1 MPVNQTDAPANQD
14 VPADQDVA
22 AREVAPANQ
31 DVPADQDVAA
41 REVAPAHQHSLRITD
56 PRTGDLVGTMAT
68 TPEADLPGILA
79 RARSA
84 ARSWSRTAPAERG
97 ALLRAAAHA
106 VAARSEELAT
116 LNERETGK
124 LYEQSLGGVGAGVDT
139 LLQYAELGPLHRGKQ
154 LRGGVTAVDY
164 AVPEPRGVVVALTP
178 WNDPVAVAAGI
189 LGAALVAGNAVIYK
203 PSEKCPHVGRL
214 LGEILA
220 DALPEDV
227 LLPVTG
233 DGTLGAALCRSAG
246 VDVIA
251 HVGSTASGRS
261 IARAAAL
268 TGAHVL
274 RENGGNDA
282 LVVDGD
288 VDPVWAAGQ
297 AAVGAFTNTGQI
309 CTSVERIYVHRAI
322 AEPFVTALVAEAR
335 QRAETDALGPL
346 VDEGQRRSVHAAVR
360 ASVQAGAVVAIGG
373 VVPEGPGSYYP
384 ATVLTSCTADMPV
397 MTEETF
403 GPIAPV
409 TVVDSFDEALR
420 RAGDDRYG
428 LAATVLTRSLEN
440 AHRAAAELPVG
451 TVKVNAVFGGA
462 PGGAA
467 QPRRDSGSGYGYGPE
482 LLDEMTTTKV
492 VHIGLPG

>member
-1 MPVNQTDAPANQD
+1 MPVNQTVVPQHEADATTPDATLPD
-14 VPADQDVA
+14 AT
-22 AREVAPANQ
+22 
-31 DVPADQDVAA
+31 
-41 REVAPAHQHSLRITD
+41 LRITD
-56 PRTGDLVGTMAT
+56 PRDGSLVGTVAM
-68 TPEADLPGILA
+68 TPLDEIPGILA
-79 RARSA
+79 RAGSA
-84 ARSWSRTAPAERG
+84 AAFWARTAPAERG

-106 VAARSEELAT
+106 VAAHAEELAT

-124 LYEQSLGGVGAGVDT
+124 LYEQSLGGVRAGVDT

-154 LRGGVTAVDY
+154 LRGGFTAVDY

-178 WNDPVAVAAGI
+178 WNDPIAVAAGL
-189 LGAALVAGNAVIYK
+189 LGAALVSGNAVVYK
-203 PSEKCPHVGRL
+203 PSEKCPHVGAL
-214 LGEILA
+214 FGEILA
-220 DALPEDV
+220 EALPADV
-227 LLPVTG
+227 LIPVTG
-233 DGTLGAALCRSAG
+233 DGTVGAALSGSTG

-251 HVGSTASGRS
+251 HVGSTASGQS

-297 AAVGAFTNTGQI
+297 AALGAFTNTGQI

-322 AEPFVTALVAEAR
+322 AEPFVAALVAEAR
-335 QRAETDALGPL
+335 QRAETNALGPI
-346 VDEGQRRSVHAAVR
+346 VDERQRSAVH
-360 ASVQAGAVVAIGG
+360 ASVQASIDAGAVVEIGG
-373 VVPEGPGSYYP
+373 TVPEGPGTYYP
-384 ATVLTSCTADMPV
+384 ATVLTACAADMPV
-397 MTEETF
+397 MSEETF

-409 TVVDSFDEALR
+409 MVVDSFDDGLR
-420 RAGDDRYG
+420 LAAEDRYG
-428 LAATVLTRSLEN
+428 LAASVLTRSLEN